1 MSNFLTTIYNI
12 LKKWGYYL
20 ALAWMMLIIVLLVM
34 PAKDIPSS
42 SILERIHFDKFV
54 HFTLFG
60 TLVALWTIPYAAR
73 HTTTQNTRFFLLVC
87 LGACLFGAGM
97 EIVQLK
103 FTKDRDY
110 ENGDIVADSLGAIVF
125 MIVSMIWVKAVRKKE
140 LKEKPL

>member
-1 MSNFLTTIYNI
+1 MIYNL

-20 ALAWMMLIIVLLVM
+20 ALLWMIVIIVLLVM

-60 TLVALWTIPYAAR
+60 TLVALWTIPYADR
-73 HTTTQNTRFFLLVC
+73 HTPSQNTRFFLLVC

-97 EIVQLK
+97 EVVQLK

-110 ENGDIVADSLGAIVF
+110 ENGDIVADSIGAIVF
-125 MIVSMIWVKAVRKKE
+125 MIISMIWVKAERHKK
-140 LKEKPL
+140 LNGKPS